1 MIKVIL
7 VPKLL
12 EYTRILKETWKETKA
27 RAWLQLA
34 KPNKPHQ
41 SIVPMWYLMSSIIE
55 ISAGSFHSEVIDVDK
70 PVVVEF
76 FSNSCSHCIRFRP
89 IYEKLSETLKGQ
101 AKFVKI
107 NVPLNEENKALT
119 HTNEGNKALA
129 HNRGIR
135 SLPTLEVFYQGRA
148 IGNIVGYHPFEKVYE
163 IIKDILSKKEKHIG
177 PSTPFKYAHS
187 SL

>member
-12 EYTRILKETWKETKA
+12 EYTRILKETWKENKA
-27 RAWLQLA
+27 RAWLQLT

-41 SIVPMWYLMSSIIE
+41 SIVPMWYFMSSIIE
-55 ISAGSFHSEVIDVDK
+55 ISAGSFHSEVIEVDE

-107 NVPLNEENKALT
+107 NVPLNEE
-119 HTNEGNKALA
+119 NKALA